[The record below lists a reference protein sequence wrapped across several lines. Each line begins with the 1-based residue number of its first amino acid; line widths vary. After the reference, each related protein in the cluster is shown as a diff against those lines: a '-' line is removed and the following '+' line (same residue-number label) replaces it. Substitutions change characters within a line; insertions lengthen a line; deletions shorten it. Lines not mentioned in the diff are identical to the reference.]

1 MSNCNEI
8 VSTLTKNGSD
18 QSSRFIAA
26 LQPKNLSLNH
36 FETDDWILFAYNF
49 AQYINYYNS
58 TNSSIPTNNWV
69 PFLEFFKLEGKEVT
83 YKKPEELFKI
93 KKEIKEI
100 IAETSKDASLTPH
113 LTLFI
118 TFLLLLDQSTKRLNK
133 LTKKHLDFYYSEVLK
148 IQKTPATPDK
158 VYLLFELAKN
168 FSEQKIETKT
178 AFDGGKDPDG
188 KTKNYLA
195 VDEAIINKTSVV
207 AQKNVYNTGSKI
219 VGAPIANSYD
229 GLGKA
234 FPDGSSH
241 WWPFGYTN
249 DPKNTNELPN
259 ATIGFAIASPTLAL
273 NEGLRNVQ
281 LTFTFENDLTVLTT
295 TEIIEALT
303 VVLSSS
309 KKWIETQPSST
320 DITTKTGALFSTK
333 TEAKTLKIAFQLD
346 ENTEGLTNY
355 STKVLGDEFETTLP
369 IAKFT
374 IDTSLAS
381 GYKLYQAIASN
392 TLMELHIE
400 VDVQNIKNVTI
411 ENDNSILNATKPFYP
426 FTTQPIV
433 GSNFYIQYTEALSK
447 NWDNIQIDLD
457 WKNTPESFVEHYK
470 AYKNSAK
477 DSISLKEFIDSLI
490 NASDAY
496 VGTDKIIDT
505 NNYFKYGVDVLT
517 ENTWFKEATNQ
528 TLFDTTTSL
537 VKSKIIIPNTSHTLN
552 TLNNGKLKLILES
565 SFYHHLYPK
574 IYALA
579 LTATTTE
586 SNIILPNEPYTPLV
600 EQLKFHYSAS
610 ETIPFNSATEES
622 YNDNASKLI
631 HLHPYGYSEEHL
643 YLKSQFDFLSN
654 VEKQKL
660 YLVPSYC
667 IGGSLFIGL
676 ENAEQLQQITLL
688 FQVLEGSEDPTTPS
702 FVGKQKIEWSVL
714 CQNEWKKLSDSD
726 IILNETDN
734 LLQSGRFIFNVP
746 EEASN
751 QNTVLPKNSF
761 WLKAKMHKQYNAVCK
776 VIGIHA
782 QVVLAKFKDNDNNL
796 THLSTGLEA
805 NTISKLSQR
814 ISAVKS
820 VTQPYNSFG
829 FKPEESDEDYY
840 RRISERLRHKNRA
853 ITMWDYEHIVLQKFP
868 ELYKVKCLNHTCDC
882 SFQSPGNVTLVLIP
896 DTTNKNVFDIYQPRV
911 STATLNKVKK
921 HISKLNS
928 LHVNTHVINPIYEE
942 VSISLKAKFR
952 EGLDFNYYANQLNT
966 DITQFLSPWA
976 FEKNK
981 KIQFGESIH
990 ISKLILYIEELKY
1003 VDFVE
1008 DIKMYKDS
1016 VLTEKV
1022 VAPSSPKAIL
1032 VSAKTHAISPDVT
1045 NCKSPIIESEE
1056 ACQL

>member
-49 AQYINYYNS
+49 AQYINYYNI

-69 PFLEFFKLEGKEVT
+69 PFLEFFKLEGKEVSF
-83 YKKPEELFKI
+83 ENQEALLKI

-100 IAETSKDASLTPH
+100 ITETLKDASLTPH
-113 LTLFI
+113 LTLFV
-118 TFLLLLDQSTKRLNK
+118 TFLLLLGESTKRLNL
-133 LTKKHLDFYYSEVLK
+133 LTEKHLDFYYSKVLK
-148 IQKTPATPDK
+148 IQKKPATPDK

-168 FSEQKIETKT
+168 FSEQIIETKT

-195 VDEAIINKTSVV
+195 EDEAIINKTTVTSL
-207 AQKNVYNTGSKI
+207 KNVYNTNAKI
-219 VGAPIANSYD
+219 VGSPIANSYD

-241 WWPFGYTN
+241 WWPFGYSG

-281 LTFTFENDLTVLTT
+281 LTFTFENDLTVLTNA
-295 TEIIEALT
+295 EIIEALT
-303 VVLSSS
+303 LFLSSS
-309 KKWIETQPSST
+309 KKWIETKPSST
-320 DITTKTGALFSTK
+320 DITTKSGVLFSTK
-333 TEAKTLKIAFQLD
+333 IEAKTLKIAFQLD
-346 ENTEGLTNY
+346 ENTEAFVNY
-355 STKVLGDEFETTLP
+355 STKVLGDEFDTTLP

-374 IDTSLAS
+374 IDTSSIS

-392 TLMELHIE
+392 KLENAIIDI
-400 VDVQNIKNVTI
+400 DVQNIKNVTI
-411 ENDNSILNATKPFYP
+411 ENDNSTLNATKPFYP

-433 GSNFYIQYTEALSK
+433 GSNFYIKYTEALSK
-447 NWDNIQIDLD
+447 NWNNIQIDLD

-477 DSISLKEFIDSLI
+477 GSISLSTFQTSLI
-490 NASDAY
+490 DASNNYEDDDSI
-496 VGTDKIIDT
+496 VETDD
-505 NNYFKYGVDVLT
+505 YFKYSVDVLT
-517 ENTWFKEATNQ
+517 ENTWFRKASNE
-528 TLFDTTTSL
+528 TLFDTTTSP
-537 VKSKIIIPNTSHTLN
+537 VNSKIIISNSSYTLN
-552 TLNNGKLKLILES
+552 TLNDGKLKLVLES
-565 SFYHHLYPK
+565 SFNHYLYAK

-579 LTATTTE
+579 LASTTE
-586 SNIILPNEPYTPLV
+586 KPDIILPNEPYTPLV
-600 EQLKFHYSAS
+600 EQLKFHYAAS
-610 ETIPFNSATEES
+610 ETILFNSATEET
-622 YNDNASKLI
+622 YNNTASKLL
-631 HLHPYGYSEEHL
+631 HLHPFGYSEEHL

-654 VEKQKL
+654 AEKQKL

-726 IILNETDN
+726 ITLNETGN

-761 WLKAKMHKQYNAVCK
+761 WLKGKMHKEYNAVCK

-782 QVVLAKFKDNDNNL
+782 QVVLAKFNDNDNNL
-796 THLSTGLEA
+796 THLSTGIEA

-829 FKPEESDEDYY
+829 FQPKESNEEYY

-911 STATLNKVKK
+911 STATLNKVKD

-928 LHVNTHVINPIYEE
+928 LHVNTYVINPIYEE

-952 EGLDFNYYANQLNT
+952 EGLDFNFYASELNT
-966 DITQFLSPWA
+966 DITKFLSPWA

-1008 DIKMYKDS
+1008 DIKLYKDT
-1016 VLTEKV
+1016 VLYEKV

-1032 VSAKTHAISPDVT
+1032 VSAKTHTISADVT